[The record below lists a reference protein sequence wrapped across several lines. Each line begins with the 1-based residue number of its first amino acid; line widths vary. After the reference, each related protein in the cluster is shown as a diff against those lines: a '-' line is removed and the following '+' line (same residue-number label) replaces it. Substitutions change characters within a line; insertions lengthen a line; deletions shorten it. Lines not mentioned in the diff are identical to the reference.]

1 VADLARL
8 VRATMRLRPDAIIV
22 GEVRGREA
30 LDMLK
35 AWNTGHPGGLT
46 TVHAN
51 GARAALSRLDQLVQ
65 EAGVPSQPELLADAV
80 DVIVF
85 IQHRTIQQLVR
96 VHGYDATARTFEL
109 EQLAAPTQEEI
120 CHGSD
125 PS

>member
-1 VADLARL
+1 
-8 VRATMRLRPDAIIV
+8 MNIV
-22 GEVRGREA
+22 IAGG
-30 LDMLK
+30 
-35 AWNTGHPGGLT
+35 TGSGKTSHPGGLT

-85 IQHRTIQQLVR
+85 IQHWTIQQLVR
-96 VHGYDATARTFEL
+96 VHGYDAATRTSEL
-109 EQLAAPTQEEI
+109 EQLADPTQEESR
-120 CHGSD
+120 HGSD

>member
-1 VADLARL
+1 
-8 VRATMRLRPDAIIV
+8 MRLRPDAIIV

-65 EAGVPSQPELLADAV
+65 EAGVPSQPELLADAI
-80 DVIVF
+80 DLIAF

-96 VHGYDATARTFEL
+96 VHRYDAAARVFEL
-109 EQLAAPTQEEI
+109 EDFAAPTREDARY
-120 CHGSD
+120 GSD
-125 PS
+125 LS

>member
-1 VADLARL
+1 
-8 VRATMRLRPDAIIV
+8 MRLRPDAIIV

-65 EAGVPSQPELLADAV
+65 EAGVPSQPELLADAI
-80 DVIVF
+80 DLIAL

-96 VHGYDATARTFEL
+96 VHRYDAAARAFEL
-109 EQLAAPTQEEI
+109 EDLAAPTREEDR
-120 CHGSD
+120 HGSD
-125 PS
+125 LS

>member
-1 VADLARL
+1 
-8 VRATMRLRPDAIIV
+8 
-22 GEVRGREA
+22 
-30 LDMLK
+30 MLK

-80 DVIVF
+80 DLIAF

-96 VHGYDATARTFEL
+96 VHRYDAASRAFEL
-109 EQLAAPTQEEI
+109 EDFAAPTREDDR
-120 CHGSD
+120 HGSD
-125 PS
+125 LS